1 MPTLSLPYDQG
12 RPLALTIPDRN
23 YLGSA
28 DLPRLPAV
36 PDAAAEILRALR
48 DPIGS
53 PPLPA

>member
-12 RPLALTIPDRN
+12 RPLALTIADHN

-28 DLPRLPAV
+28 DLPRRPAV
-36 PDAAAEILRALR
+36 PDPAAEILRALR
-48 DPIGS
+48 NPIAS